1 MQVYGCEKW
10 HMRMY
15 GNSPLSSATASFVPM
30 QRAGTGNKN
39 AGVYVAGKKKFHP
52 GMLNLIVALTL
63 MEGKCS

>member
-1 MQVYGCEKW
+1 
-10 HMRMY
+10 MY